1 MSRSSFTDIFKFGII
16 MGSIVIMGACA
27 KPPTQEMA
35 DAESAIAA
43 AAQAGADEFAADELS
58 MAQETLADAKAKME
72 SKDYK
77 GAKAAA
83 LEVKAKADAA
93 VLSVESNKAA
103 AKTEAEQRMT
113 ALLAEIADIQPK
125 AMAVKGAAG
134 APIKSEA
141 AAIKDAWAG
150 VQSDY
155 DTGHY
160 NKAID
165 KMDELQTRL
174 DELKTAIDAAK
185 GAKKK

>member
-1 MSRSSFTDIFKFGII
+1 MSRSSFMDIWKLGIVL
-16 MGSIVIMGACA
+16 GSIVVLGACA
-27 KPPTQEMA
+27 KPPVKEMA
-35 DAESAIAA
+35 DAENAISA

-72 SKDYK
+72 SKDFK

-83 LEVKAKADAA
+83 LDVKAKAEAA
-93 VLSVESNKAA
+93 ALSVESNKAA

-113 ALLAEIADIQPK
+113 ALKADIADIQPK
-125 AMAVKGAAG
+125 AMSIKGG
-134 APIKSEA
+134 TGTQIKSDA

-155 DTGHY
+155 DGGHY
-160 NKAID
+160 NRAID
-165 KMDELQTRL
+165 KMDEIQAKL